1 MPPPPFVGRYEILG
15 PMGSGGVGGFL
26 RASDPRIGGRIVAIT
41 LLEEGLDNPEIRRRF
56 ILEANAA
63 GVLEHEN
70 IVRIFD
76 VGEHEGQPFIAME
89 FVDGETLAVWIRRRE
104 PAPLVR
110 RLRLIEELC
119 DGLAYAHTFGIVHR
133 DITPANL
140 MVEKRRGR
148 LKILGFGISK
158 SAASGI
164 TGPETLTRSFNY
176 LSPEQVRGQPVDYR
190 SDIFSVGA
198 VAFELLC
205 YDQAFPGGLVN
216 GVLDRIATHPA
227 PSLSQVLPGI
237 DRDIEQIVSR
247 ALEKDPG
254 RRYQDASELHRD
266 LTHVRRR
273 LERDES
279 DEHTMVD
286 RPEEGL
292 DHPPTPAAPAGPPPR
307 PGRSS
312 DTAARLV
319 RPRAEQLEQQL
330 AAAERAFEAGRLE
343 EAIELTYRASAVD
356 EHDPRPHALRE
367 RVVGVLDEQQ
377 RIQAHEQARAE
388 QEAIRRRQEAAVAE
402 RRAPSISRAPLPP
415 GDPDRVTLS
424 VEPVEPST
432 TLLEKLG
439 LVAAGVIAVPKAAAA
454 WMIDRWRLRGKDA
467 VLQANTWEAPQT
479 GVEPPPEPV
488 LLAAS
493 APREAI
499 PGDAFTARFAVYTE
513 TRERAVVTRLAEMA
527 GRVPNTLVRGIPLT
541 RGGHWRRG
549 TPVTVRATAD
559 HLLLPKAEQH
569 FEWNGRE
576 QILSFPVT
584 VAQVPVPRTTVL
596 CFEVSIA
603 DVPVAFVTLD
613 LRIVDRVTDPR
624 EADVAGR
631 APATAFASYAT
642 QDREQ
647 VALCLSVLHRHDPG
661 LDVFMDCLDLKPNA
675 TWQQELERVIPE
687 REAFF
692 LFWSAHAMRSPWVKW
707 ELQTVTATRGVGAVL
722 PMPLDDPADA
732 PPPPELAHL
741 NFRDRFLTAREG
753 ARARNRDAQRAGG
766 GPDSGHGSTAS

>member
-1 MPPPPFVGRYEILG
+1 
-15 PMGSGGVGGFL
+15 MGSGGVGGLL
-26 RASDPRIGGRIVAIT
+26 RASDPKTGRMVAIKI
-41 LLEEGLDNPEIRRRF
+41 LEEGLDDPEIRGHF
-56 ILEANAA
+56 LLEAHAA
-63 GVLEHEN
+63 SGLEHEN

-76 VGEHEGQPFIAME
+76 IGEHEGQAFIAME
-89 FVDGETLAVWIRRRE
+89 YVDGETLAAWIRRRE
-104 PAPLVR
+104 PAPLVL

-119 DGLAYAHTFGIVHR
+119 DGLAYAHGFGIVHR

-148 LKILGFGISK
+148 LKILGFGTSK
-158 SAASGI
+158 AAASGV
-164 TGPETLTRSFNY
+164 TGPDTLTGSFNY

-190 SDIFSVGA
+190 SDIFSAGA

-205 YDQAFPGGLVN
+205 YDQAFPGGLGN

-237 DRDIEQIVSR
+237 DRDIERIVSR

-254 RRYQDASELHRD
+254 RRYQDVGELHRD
-266 LTHVRRR
+266 LTKVRRR
-273 LERDES
+273 LERDET
-279 DEHTMVD
+279 DAHTMVD
-286 RPEEGL
+286 RPE
-292 DHPPTPAAPAGPPPR
+292 
-307 PGRSS
+307 S
-312 DTAARLV
+312 
-319 RPRAEQLEQQL
+319 
-330 AAAERAFEAGRLE
+330 
-343 EAIELTYRASAVD
+343 
-356 EHDPRPHALRE
+356 DPRPHALRQ
-367 RVVGVLDEQQ
+367 RVADVLDEQQ
-377 RIQAHEQARAE
+377 RVQAQEQARAALAAAENRAAGERAE
-388 QEAIRRRQEAAVAE
+388 QEAIRRRHESLVAE

-415 GDPDRVTLS
+415 GDRDRVTLS
-424 VEPVEPST
+424 AESEEPST

-439 LVAAGVIAVPKAAAA
+439 LVAAGAIALPAAAAA
-454 WMIDRWRLRGKDA
+454 WMLDRWRARGKDA
-467 VLQANTWEAPQT
+467 VLRADTWEAPQT
-479 GVEPPPEPV
+479 AVEPPPEPV

-493 APREAI
+493 APREAT

-527 GRVPNTLVRGIPLT
+527 GRVPNTLVRGIPPT

-584 VAQVPVPRTTVL
+584 VARVPVPRTTVL

-603 DVPVAFVTLD
+603 EVPVALVTLD

-624 EADVAGR
+624 EADVVGR
-631 APATAFASYAT
+631 APATAFASYAS
-642 QDREQ
+642 QDREE
-647 VALCLSVLHRHDPG
+647 VALCLSVLRRHDPG

-675 TWQQELERVIPE
+675 SWQQELERVIPE

-732 PPPPELAHL
+732 PPPPQLAHL

-753 ARARNRDAQRAGG
+753 ARARNRDAHRGG
-766 GPDSGHGSTAS
+766 GPDPGHGSTAGPLET